1 MKSTQAFAAVVIL
14 AAVPATA
21 LPKEAGTSQAT
32 VTLRPVRGSTD
43 SGMAVLT
50 QNGDKLTITITMKQ
64 HTGKKMQES
73 GQAMIRRT
81 SQDAH
86 IHRGA
91 CPSPEKRPIYRL
103 NPVIDGTSTTT
114 LTNTS
119 LSKLTSKDYTISV
132 HRGLHD
138 PLHPVAC
145 GDIKL
150 QNPTGTSQ

>member
-1 MKSTQAFAAVVIL
+1 MRSAPLLTLALL
-14 AAVPATA
+14 AAIPSIAV
-21 LPKEAGTSQAT
+21 PKETGISQAT
-32 VTLRPVRGSTD
+32 VTLRPVRGSTE

-50 QNGDKLTITITMKQ
+50 QNGGKLTITITMKQ
-64 HTGKKMQES
+64 HAGKKMQES

-81 SQDAH
+81 SHDAH
-86 IHRGA
+86 IHSGS
-91 CPSPEKRPIYRL
+91 CPSPEKRPLYKL
-103 NPVIDGTSTTT
+103 NPVVNGTSTTT

-132 HRGLHD
+132 HRGLND